1 MFLGVHDNVY
11 AVNEDERQ
19 KLAERLVAER
29 NDRFKGS
36 KKAAYTAA
44 GVNSATWDRAEA
56 GQSIKEHSRVA
67 IVRALWPESGGDWT
81 KIPEPDLTT
90 WDDLA
95 NPRYDAKSMARRMDG
110 LEDLIAQLLT
120 RVDRM
125 EEALLTEDDDADL
138 DLPTSIAARKG
149 SSKGRQL
156 RAEQDAAGEESQAPG
171 EGR

>member
-1 MFLGVHDNVY
+1 MFLGVHDNVC
-11 AVNEDERQ
+11 AVNEEERL

-110 LEDLIAQLLT
+110 LEDRIAELLT
-120 RVDRM
+120 RVGLM
-125 EEALLTEDDDADL
+125 EEVLLAEGDDDADR
-138 DLPTSIAARKG
+138 DWPDSIAARQG

-156 RAEQDAAGEESQAPG
+156 RAEQDAVGEENQDG
-171 EGR
+171 